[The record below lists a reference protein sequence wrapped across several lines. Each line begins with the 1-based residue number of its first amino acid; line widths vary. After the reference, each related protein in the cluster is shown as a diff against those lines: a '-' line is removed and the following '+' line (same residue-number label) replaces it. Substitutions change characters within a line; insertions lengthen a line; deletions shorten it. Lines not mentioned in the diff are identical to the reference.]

1 MFNKKNYFLTVFTLV
16 VFWGLSFLVYFHF
29 QNVKQLQ
36 YYYDNSKK
44 LTDSLSSEIIYKDIE
59 IGRYEII
66 LDRIQKKNP
75 TLLDEVIMNIE

>member
-16 VFWGLSFLVYFHF
+16 VFWGLSFLIYFHF